1 MDNKYVTS
9 FNLFGNSVRQI
20 TCDCANGAPT
30 ASTPGDVGM
39 LYMNID
45 NGDVYK
51 CVSNINGIAT
61 WDLLVTSEDSIKN
74 AVNNALTIAKENG
87 EFNGETGPRGP
98 EGPQGPQG
106 ETGPRGPEGPQ
117 GPQGEVGPQ
126 GERGADGTGVTILGS
141 FSTKEDLVASHPTGE
156 IGESYLVN
164 GHLYVWSATE
174 NDWSNVGNI
183 QGPQGEV
190 GPQGPQGETGATGE
204 TGPRGPEGPQG
215 ETGPQGE
222 VGPQGPQ
229 GEAGVAATFELV
241 EIEMLEAGS
250 TPTITELDGSTPQ
263 ARKYKIGTPY
273 GNIKST
279 IIDGTLFVS

>member
-98 EGPQGPQG
+98 EGPQG
-106 ETGPRGPEGPQ
+106 
-117 GPQGEVGPQ
+117 
-126 GERGADGTGVTILGS
+126 
-141 FSTKEDLVASHPTGE
+141 
-156 IGESYLVN
+156 
-164 GHLYVWSATE
+164 
-174 NDWSNVGNI
+174 
-183 QGPQGEV
+183 
-190 GPQGPQGETGATGE
+190 
-204 TGPRGPEGPQG
+204 
-215 ETGPQGE
+215 
-222 VGPQGPQ
+222 
-229 GEAGVAATFELV
+229 EAGVAATFELV

-250 TPTITELDGSTPQ
+250 APTITELDGSTPQ
-263 ARKYKIGTPY
+263 ARKYKISIPY
-273 GNIKST
+273 AT
-279 IIDGTLFVS
+279 VTA

>member
-1 MDNKYVTS
+1 MDNKYVTA
-9 FNLFGNSVRQI
+9 FNLFGNIVRQI

-61 WDLLVTSEDSIKN
+61 WELLVTSENSIKN
-74 AVNNALTIAKENG
+74 AVNNALTIAKESG
-87 EFNGETGPRGP
+87 EFKGETGPQGP
-98 EGPQGPQG
+98 KGDPGEKGETGPQGPQG
-106 ETGPRGPEGPQ
+106 EK
-117 GPQGEVGPQ
+117 
-126 GERGADGTGVTILGS
+126 GADGTGVTILGS
-141 FSTKEDLVASHPTGE
+141 FTTKEDLVASHPTGE

-174 NDWSNVGNI
+174 NDWSNVGSI
-183 QGPQGEV
+183 QGPQGPKGDPGEN
-190 GPQGPQGETGATGE
+190 GET
-204 TGPRGPEGPQG
+204 
-215 ETGPQGE
+215 
-222 VGPQGPQ
+222 GPQGPQ

-263 ARKYKIGTPY
+263 ARKYKIGIPY
-273 GNIKST
+273 AAASA
-279 IIDGTLFVS
+279 

>member
-51 CVSNINGIAT
+51 CVSIINGIAT

-87 EFNGETGPRGP
+87 EFNGETGPQGP
-98 EGPQGPQG
+98 EGPQG
-106 ETGPRGPEGPQ
+106 EAGPRGPE
-117 GPQGEVGPQ
+117 
-126 GERGADGTGVTILGS
+126 
-141 FSTKEDLVASHPTGE
+141 
-156 IGESYLVN
+156 
-164 GHLYVWSATE
+164 
-174 NDWSNVGNI
+174 
-183 QGPQGEV
+183 

-215 ETGPQGE
+215 ETGPQGPQGE
-222 VGPQGPQ
+222 VGPQ

-263 ARKYKIGTPY
+263 ARKYKIGIPY
-273 GNIKST
+273 AT
-279 IIDGTLFVS
+279 MTA

>member
-106 ETGPRGPEGPQ
+106 ETG
-117 GPQGEVGPQ
+117 
-126 GERGADGTGVTILGS
+126 
-141 FSTKEDLVASHPTGE
+141 
-156 IGESYLVN
+156 
-164 GHLYVWSATE
+164 
-174 NDWSNVGNI
+174 
-183 QGPQGEV
+183 
-190 GPQGPQGETGATGE
+190 ATGE